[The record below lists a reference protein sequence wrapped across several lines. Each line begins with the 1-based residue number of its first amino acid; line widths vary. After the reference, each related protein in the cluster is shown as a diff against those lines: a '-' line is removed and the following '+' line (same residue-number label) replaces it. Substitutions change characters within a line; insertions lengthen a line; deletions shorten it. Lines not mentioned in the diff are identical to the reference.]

1 MRIWE
6 NFTNQE
12 QWKSYLRELVKTN
25 DRALLRSILCV
36 YNNQT
41 NEEKSKGESIE
52 DNFMGFSK
60 IDAYEMG
67 QIAKKIKSGQSLT
80 KGELAKSR
88 NKMQKYWKQLMV
100 ISKRK
105 MEIEKQKEQEIGRTW
120 EEIRKELFTPE
131 EIAASDLRVA
141 QIGELERCSSEG
153 KACNYGIC
161 SECPKCFLEE
171 A

>member
-12 QWKSYLRELVKTN
+12 QWKTYLRELVKTN
-25 DRALLRSILCV
+25 DRALLKSILCI

-41 NEEKSKGESIE
+41 SEEKEKGESIE
-52 DNFMGFSK
+52 DNYSGFSK
-60 IDAYEMG
+60 VDAYEMG

-88 NKMQKYWKQLMV
+88 NKMQKYWKQLMI

-105 MEIEKQKEQEIGRTW
+105 MQIKKQEEQEII
-120 EEIRKELFTPE
+120 EELKRIEY
-131 EIAASDLRVA
+131 IARNLLLSNE
-141 QIGELERCSSEG
+141 ELERCSNEG
-153 KACNYGIC
+153 RACEYGIC
-161 SECPKCFLEE
+161 SECLRCS
-171 A
+171 